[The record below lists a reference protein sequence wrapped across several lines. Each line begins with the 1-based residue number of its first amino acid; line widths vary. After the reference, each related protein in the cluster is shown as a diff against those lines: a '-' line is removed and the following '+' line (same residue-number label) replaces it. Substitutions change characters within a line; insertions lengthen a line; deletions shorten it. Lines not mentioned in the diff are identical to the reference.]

1 MSDFLCPG
9 FLFLFF
15 LGAVLR
21 MGKEGREREGRKERR
36 KKSGRLGVYK
46 S

>member
-9 FLFLFF
+9 FFCFF
-15 LGAVLR
+15 LGVLR

-36 KKSGRLGVYK
+36 KKSGGLGVYK